1 MSVFH
6 PTNIG
11 DQTADEDGGQMAK
24 IRKCKL
30 SWEASDSENVIGYK
44 LYWSK
49 AAEVS
54 YDSKYIKVGNVTEIT
69 LPDDVTLSEGPV
81 MFGVTAIDK
90 DGNESDMTAIA
101 EPYQLHVPK
110 APAGLSLKP
119 LDEFKL
125 VGATKPDLNELQ
137 KVTLISPE
145 QSDNEEALAQA
156 IETNDSS
163 QPARMKYYDDV
174 GYRNTP

>member
-1 MSVFH
+1 
-6 PTNIG
+6 
-11 DQTADEDGGQMAK
+11 MAK

-49 AAEVS
+49 ATHVN
-54 YDSKYIKVGNVTEIT
+54 YDSKSIKVGNVTEIA

-90 DGNESDMTAIA
+90 DGNESDMTTIP
-101 EPYQLHVPK
+101 EPYQLNVPK
-110 APAGLSLKP
+110 APAGLSLKA

-125 VGATKPDLNELQ
+125 VGSTKPHRHELRN
-137 KVTLISPE
+137 VAEISPDPD
-145 QSDNEEALAQA
+145 DNEESLAQA
-156 IETNDSS
+156 IETSDFS
-163 QPARMKYYDDV
+163 QPSRMKYYDDV
-174 GYRNTP
+174 GYRKTP

>member
-1 MSVFH
+1 
-6 PTNIG
+6 
-11 DQTADEDGGQMAK
+11 MAK

-54 YDSKYIKVGNVTEIT
+54 YDSKYIKVGNVTEIA
-69 LPDDVTLSEGPV
+69 LPDDVTLSDGPV

-90 DGNESDMTAIA
+90 DGNESDMTTIP
-101 EPYQLHVPK
+101 EPYQLLVPK
-110 APAGLSLKP
+110 APVGLALKP
-119 LDEFKL
+119 LDDYKL
-125 VGATKPDLNELQ
+125 VDSTKPESNQLDNAAD
-137 KVTLISPE
+137 ISPE
-145 QSDNEEALAQA
+145 QNDNEESLAQA
-156 IETNDSS
+156 IETNDFG

-174 GYRNTP
+174 GYRKTP